1 MGQRRTQNEKSENIW
16 KWKIIK
22 HNIMKKIN
30 TIKYN
35 IMKACKIPQNP
46 SLEGNL

>member
-1 MGQRRTQNEKSENIW
+1 
-16 KWKIIK
+16 
-22 HNIMKKIN
+22 MKKIN

-46 SLEGNL
+46 SLEGNLQFK